1 MEHTYTRWMEYNIV
15 VVIRVMNVCSFLIL
29 PRMDSSNYTCGLARE
44 PSYQSAGQVVSVL
57 VLATTMIGLIS
68 DRNERG
74 EKDGDSQRFVFC
86 LLLIKKTKQHSH
98 FSHKPYSS
106 TSQWVSL
113 RRYPRFLGQPISTR
127 RQAPSIRN
135 YIFLKQ
141 SPPKVSA
148 PSHQEVHRPE

>member
-1 MEHTYTRWMEYNIV
+1 
-15 VVIRVMNVCSFLIL
+15 MNVCSFLIL
-29 PRMDSSNYTCGLARE
+29 PRMDSSNYRCGLARE
-44 PSYQSAGQVVSVL
+44 PCYQSAGQVVSVL

-74 EKDGDSQRFVFC
+74 EEEGDSRRFVVRTKPKN

-98 FSHKPYSS
+98 FPHKPYSS

-148 PSHQEVHRPE
+148 PSLQEVHRPE